1 MRLAEIERH
10 LSSMQ
15 ELGHV
20 VGAMRAIASM
30 HMQEAVHALASVR
43 EYGKSMSEAVREA
56 LAIAADE
63 ARLRPDTVGAT
74 RRRDGRRAI
83 VLFTSE
89 HGFVGGFNERLL
101 EAAAHGLGA
110 TDALLIVGSRGA
122 ALAAERGLHVT
133 STHPMATR
141 LGSVPDIVR
150 RVRETLYPS
159 LARGEVGRAE
169 VLFGGYRR
177 SGAAAI
183 ERRRLFPLEM
193 AAAEAPGSRLTPLH
207 TLPAPEL
214 LERLTG
220 EYMLSQL
227 MEAATESLAAENG
240 ARFVA
245 MDAAHD
251 NVTRKLEKLRL
262 DASRARQEEVTT
274 ELLDLVTGEEA
285 AAALAAAAKP

>member
-10 LSSMQ
+10 VSSMR

-30 HMQEAVHALASVR
+30 HMQEAVRALASVR
-43 EYGKSMSEAVREA
+43 EYGKALSEAVRET

-63 ARLRPDTVGAT
+63 ARLMPNAMSAT
-74 RRRDGRRAI
+74 QRRGGRRII

-101 EAAAHGLGA
+101 TAAAHGLGA
-110 TDALLIVGSRGA
+110 ADALLIVGSRGA
-122 ALAAERGLHVT
+122 ALASERGLQAASAHA
-133 STHPMATR
+133 MATR
-141 LGSVPDIVR
+141 LGSIPDVVR
-150 RVRETLYPS
+150 RVQEALYAS

-169 VLFGGYRR
+169 ALFSGYRR
-177 SGAAAI
+177 SDAAPI
-183 ERRRLFPLEM
+183 ERLQLFPLEIPVQ
-193 AAAEAPGSRLTPLH
+193 ARGSRLTSLH
-207 TLPAPEL
+207 TLPAHEL

-227 MEAATESLAAENG
+227 MEAAAESLAAENS
-240 ARFVA
+240 ARFAA

-262 DASRARQEEVTT
+262 DASRARQEEVTI

-285 AAALAAAAKP
+285 VREGI

>member
-10 LSSMQ
+10 VSSMR

-30 HMQEAVHALASVR
+30 HMQEAVRALSSVR
-43 EYGKSMSEAVREA
+43 EYGKTLSEAVRDA
-56 LAIAADE
+56 LAIAAEE
-63 ARLRPDTVGAT
+63 ASLTPDAANAT
-74 RRRDGRRAI
+74 QRRGGQRVI

-101 EAAAHGLGA
+101 EAVAQGRAI
-110 TDALLIVGSRGA
+110 TDQLLIVGNRGA
-122 ALAAERGLHVT
+122 ALASEHGLRAASVHA
-133 STHPMATR
+133 MATR
-141 LGSVPDIVR
+141 LGSIPEIVR
-150 RVRETLYPS
+150 RIQEALYAS
-159 LARGEVGRAE
+159 LARGAFGRAE

-177 SGAAAI
+177 GGAAPI
-183 ERRRLFPLEM
+183 ERRQLFPLEIPL
-193 AAAEAPGSRLTPLH
+193 AKARGPRLTALH

-240 ARFVA
+240 ARFAA
-245 MDAAHD
+245 MDAAHE
-251 NVTRKLEKLRL
+251 NVTRKLDKLRL

-274 ELLDLVTGEEA
+274 ELLDLMTGEEA
-285 AAALAAAAKP
+285 LSRLS